1 MTVAFLGHRNVFEPI
16 CELLKRTLVELIEGE
31 GGDCFLVGNEGGFDR
46 LVLAALR
53 ELSSIYPHIQYSVVL
68 SRMPSAA
75 QQEYF
80 RPFETLYPE
89 AAATAPP
96 RFAIDRRNRWMVE
109 QCDLAITYVTTS
121 YGGAA
126 KAKAFAVKR
135 GKRIVELSRPWQGT
149 DRSVL
154 PKP

>member
-1 MTVAFLGHRNVFEPI
+1 MTVAFFGHRNVFELV
-16 CELLKRTLVELIEGE
+16 CEPLRRTLIELIEGE
-31 GGDCFLVGNEGGFDR
+31 RGDCFLAGNEGGFDR
-46 LVLAALR
+46 LVLAVLR
-53 ELSSIYPHIQYSVVL
+53 ELSSVYPHIQYSVVL

-80 RPFETLYPE
+80 RPLETLYPE

-126 KAKAFAVKR
+126 KAKALVVRK
-135 GKRIVELSRPWQGT
+135 GKRVVELSRQC
-149 DRSVL
+149 
-154 PKP
+154 K